1 MKRVANWIRDQT
13 PGWTDEQRYE
23 TLTFWHR
30 LLQPGTIAGFVFG
43 GPFLRFAILVLHTIV
58 ILTQIAY
65 RDCLIY
71 RVERE
76 FSSKKMKSA
85 VWYLLRALGL
95 HTLKQSEKSMFT
107 AGLNT
112 GVLIMFVVILLQE
125 SMMWMVGFAA
135 LVFTVPP
142 ILAWFSTILPPLPP
156 VEPRQES
163 VPAPPDVS
171 SSPQTPPPVSEK
183 TESTAVSE

>member
-1 MKRVANWIRDQT
+1 MKPVADWIRRQT
-13 PGWTDEQRYE
+13 PDWTDEERYE

-43 GPFLRFAILVLHTIV
+43 SPLVRFCILLFHSIV
-58 ILTQIAY
+58 IITQIAY

-76 FSSKKMKSA
+76 FSNKKVKTA
-85 VWYLLRALGL
+85 VSYLLRALGL
-95 HTLKQSEKSMFT
+95 HTLKQSEKTMFT

-112 GVLIMFVVILLQE
+112 GVLVMFIVILLQE
-125 SMMWMVGFAA
+125 SVLWMVGFAVI
-135 LVFTVPP
+135 VFTVPP
-142 ILAWFSTILPPLPP
+142 ILMWFSTILPPLQTEQP
-156 VEPRQES
+156 
-163 VPAPPDVS
+163 PPDPPSSPS
-171 SSPQTPPPVSEK
+171 SSQTPPPVSEK

>member
-1 MKRVANWIRDQT
+1 MKHVADWIREKT
-13 PGWTDEQRYE
+13 PDWTDDQRYE

-30 LLQPGTIAGFVFG
+30 LLQPGTIAGFVW
-43 GPFLRFAILVLHTIV
+43 GPTWLRWLILVLHSIV

-76 FSSKKMKSA
+76 FSNKKMKSA
-85 VWYLLRALGL
+85 VSYLLRALGL
-95 HTLKQSEKSMFT
+95 HTLKQSEKTMFT

-112 GVLIMFVVILLQE
+112 GVLIMFCIILLQE
-125 SMMWMVGFAA
+125 SVLWMVGFAA

-142 ILAWFSTILPPLPP
+142 ILMWFSTSLPPLETASPP
-156 VEPRQES
+156 PES
-163 VPAPPDVS
+163 APPPPTS
-171 SSPQTPPPVSEK
+171 PTGPQTPSPAAAY
-183 TESTAVSE
+183 TGSTGGTA

>member
-1 MKRVANWIRDQT
+1 MKPVAEWIRNQT
-13 PGWTDEQRYE
+13 PGWTDDQRYE

-30 LLQPGTIAGFVFG
+30 LLQPGTIAGFVLG
-43 GPFLRFAILVLHTIV
+43 GPVLRFFILVLHSIV

-76 FSSKKMKSA
+76 FSNKKMKSI
-85 VWYLLRALGL
+85 VSYLLRALGL
-95 HTLKQSEKSMFT
+95 HTMTQTEKSMFT

-112 GVLIMFVVILLQE
+112 GVLIMFIIILLQE

-142 ILAWFSTILPPLPP
+142 VLMSFSTILPPLPP
-156 VEPRQES
+156 VEPRPES
-163 VPAPPDVS
+163 APASPDAS

-183 TESTAVSE
+183 TESIAESA

>member
-1 MKRVANWIRDQT
+1 MKHVADWIR
-13 PGWTDEQRYE
+13 GWTPDWTDDQRYE

-30 LLQPGTIAGFVFG
+30 LLQPGTIAGFLW
-43 GPFLRFAILVLHTIV
+43 GPTWMRFLILVLHSIV

-76 FSSKKMKSA
+76 FSSKKIKTA
-85 VWYLLRALGL
+85 VSYLLRALGL
-95 HTLKQSEKSMFT
+95 HTLKQSEKTMFT

-112 GVLIMFVVILLQE
+112 GVLVMFCIILLQE
-125 SMMWMVGFAA
+125 SVMWMVGFAA

-142 ILAWFSTILPPLPP
+142 ILMWFSTVLPPLETASVPP
-156 VEPRQES
+156 VNDR
-163 VPAPPDVS
+163 
-171 SSPQTPPPVSEK
+171 PPPAEPEVARTPSPAVAY
-183 TESTAVSE
+183 TGSTDGSV

>member
-1 MKRVANWIRDQT
+1 MKHVADWIRAQT
-13 PGWTDEQRYE
+13 PDWSDDQRYE

-30 LLQPGTIAGFVFG
+30 LLQPGTIAGFVL
-43 GPFLRFAILVLHTIV
+43 GPTWLRFFILVLHSIV

-85 VWYLLRALGL
+85 VSYLLRALGL
-95 HTLKQSEKSMFT
+95 HTLKQSEKTMFT

-112 GVLIMFVVILLQE
+112 GVLIMFFIILLQE
-125 SMMWMVGFAA
+125 SVLWMVGFAA

-142 ILAWFSTILPPLPP
+142 ILMWFSTALPPLETALP
-156 VEPRQES
+156 
-163 VPAPPDVS
+163 PPDNVRPPPS
-171 SSPQTPPPVSEK
+171 ETATPQTPSPAVAYK
-183 TESTAVSE
+183 ESTGETE